1 LHSNPQEV
9 ALVPARVLLP
19 KVFSAKRRRVQN
31 QHVFSERNN
40 RRPDAAKATTLVVN
54 RNQPDN
60 DAQVMRLYEQLLEI
74 EQRLIPTGLH
84 VFGRAS
90 ELQEKADLLRM
101 VASFDRPEHGTR
113 SLPKLVAEGLGI
125 EGYDALLQE
134 TSVSETKELIDS
146 IVAEG
151 VQKFCQDG
159 VDAAVGWLNATASV
173 QAEESLPVFLLLK
186 DIAGQL
192 DSNNEIESLLRA
204 LRGEYI
210 EPGPGADVVQNPSVL
225 PTGRNTHAVN
235 PYSVP
240 SVSAFARA
248 QATAD
253 ALLRRYF
260 EEHGRYPRAMALVLW
275 GLDNIKTQGEGVAQ
289 ALHLLGVRPVRDAL
303 NRATEI
309 EVIPLDVLK
318 RPRIDVVMTV
328 SGIFRDLFAP
338 TMALLD
344 KAVRRVAEL
353 DEPFEMN
360 YVRRNVAEK
369 IDLGGEF
376 DDAVTRVFS
385 NAPGNYGTNVN
396 FMVMQSQWET
406 SDALG
411 DLFVTRKCFAYT
423 RDSKG
428 RTIEGREAPERMDDA
443 LSRVEATYQ
452 NIDSFEVGITD
463 VDHYFEYLGGIS
475 KAVEKRAQ
483 ARPAIYLS
491 DSLSPQTKIRSLE
504 ETIRL
509 ETRAKTLNPKWYE
522 GMLKHGFRGVA
533 EIENHV
539 ANTFGWS
546 ATADAVD
553 PWIYTDIAKTFLLDS
568 IMLDRLQEL
577 NPHSV
582 QSLIKR
588 LLEAHERGYWNPDE
602 DVLEKLREIIAE
614 AHQTQ

>member
-1 LHSNPQEV
+1 MNTDIISRE
-9 ALVPARVLLP
+9 
-19 KVFSAKRRRVQN
+19 
-31 QHVFSERNN
+31 ER
-40 RRPDAAKATTLVVN
+40 DAG
-54 RNQPDN
+54 
-60 DAQVMRLYEQLLEI
+60 VMRLYEQLLEI

-101 VASFDRPEHGTR
+101 VASFDRPEHGAR
-113 SLPKLVAEGLGI
+113 ALPKLVAEALGI
-125 EGYDALLQE
+125 DCYDALLQE
-134 TSVSETKELIDS
+134 TSASEARDLIDAIVSEA
-146 IVAEG
+146 VR
-151 VQKFCQDG
+151 QFCEDG
-159 VDAAVGWLNATASV
+159 AGAAVRWLNARASV
-173 QAEESLPVFLLLK
+173 DSEKSLPTFLLLAN
-186 DIAGQL
+186 IADQL
-192 DSNNEIESLLRA
+192 DSNHEIESLMGA

-210 EPGPGADVVQNPSVL
+210 SPGPGADIVQNPMVL

-240 SVSAFARA
+240 SQMAFARA
-248 QATAD
+248 ESTAD

-260 EEHGRYPRAMALVLW
+260 DEHGRYPRALALVLW

-309 EVIPLDVLK
+309 EVIPLEELK

-344 KAVRRVAEL
+344 KAVRRVATL
-353 DEPFEMN
+353 DEPLEMN
-360 YVRRNVAEK
+360 YLRRNVSEK
-369 IDLGGEF
+369 IDAGGSEF

-396 FMVMQSQWET
+396 FMVMDSRWD
-406 SDALG
+406 SDQTLG

-423 RDSKG
+423 RDSRG
-428 RTIEGREAPERMDDA
+428 RTIEGREARDLMDRA

-483 ARPAIYLS
+483 SRPSIYLS

-539 ANTFGWS
+539 LNTFGWS

-553 PWIYTDIAKTFLLDS
+553 SWIYTDIAKTFLLDS
-568 IMLDRLQEL
+568 IMFNRLLEL
-577 NPHSV
+577 NPYSV
-582 QSLIKR
+582 RSLTKR
-588 LLEAHERGYWNPDE
+588 LLEAHNRGYWNPDE
-602 DVLEKLREIIAE
+602 DILEKLRDLVDNLERQLEGIA
-614 AHQTQ
+614 

>member
-1 LHSNPQEV
+1 MK
-9 ALVPARVLLP
+9 P
-19 KVFSAKRRRVQN
+19 KENAT
-31 QHVFSERNN
+31 ERDS
-40 RRPDAAKATTLVVN
+40 R
-54 RNQPDN
+54 
-60 DAQVMRLYEQLLEI
+60 VMRLHEQLVEI

-90 ELQEKADLLRM
+90 ELQGKADLLRM
-101 VASFDRPEHGTR
+101 VASFDRPEHGAR
-113 SLPKLVAEGLGI
+113 ALPNLVAEAMAI
-125 EGYDALLQE
+125 EGYDALLHD
-134 TSVSETKELIDS
+134 TAASDTRELIDT
-146 IVAEG
+146 IVAEA
-151 VQKFCQDG
+151 VRQFCRAG
-159 VDAAVGWLNATASV
+159 ADAAVSWLNTRAGVDREKA
-173 QAEESLPVFLLLK
+173 LPVFLLLQN
-186 DIAGQL
+186 IAEQL
-192 DSNNEIESLLRA
+192 DSNHEIQSLMRA

-210 EPGPGADVVQNPSVL
+210 EPGPGADIVQNPQVL

-240 SVSAFARA
+240 SQMACVRA
-248 QATAD
+248 QRTAD
-253 ALLRRYF
+253 ALVDRYVD
-260 EEHGRYPRAMALVLW
+260 ERGRYPRALALVLW

-289 ALHLLGVRPVRDAL
+289 ALWLLGVRPVRDAL
-303 NRATEI
+303 NRVTEV
-309 EVIPLDVLK
+309 EVIPLDELK
-318 RPRIDVVMTV
+318 RPRMDVVMTV

-344 KAVRRVAEL
+344 KAVRRVAAL
-353 DEPFEMN
+353 DEPLEMN
-360 YVRRNVAEK
+360 YVRRNVSERTEVDASQ
-369 IDLGGEF
+369 F

-385 NAPGNYGTNVN
+385 NAPGNYGANVN
-396 FMVMQSQWET
+396 FMVADSRWDGEHT
-406 SDALG
+406 LG

-428 RTIEGREAPERMDDA
+428 VTVEGREAPELMDQA

-475 KAVEKRAQ
+475 NAVE
-483 ARPAIYLS
+483 ARSKSRPSIYLS

-539 ANTFGWS
+539 LNTFGWS

-553 PWIYTDIAKTFLLDS
+553 PWIYTEIAKTFLLDS
-568 IMLDRLQEL
+568 EMFDRLLEL

-582 QSLIKR
+582 GSLTKR
-588 LLEAHERGYWNPDE
+588 LLEAHERGYWNPE
-602 DVLEKLREIIAE
+602 EEILEKLRDMADRLARNVRDLI
-614 AHQTQ
+614 

>member
-1 LHSNPQEV
+1 MN
-9 ALVPARVLLP
+9 
-19 KVFSAKRRRVQN
+19 QN
-31 QHVFSERNN
+31 
-40 RRPDAAKATTLVVN
+40 KY
-54 RNQPDN
+54 DN
-60 DAQVMRLYEQLLEI
+60 DDRVMALYEQLLEI

-84 VFGRAS
+84 VFGRAA

-113 SLPKLVAEGLGI
+113 ALPKLVAEGLGV
-125 EGYDALLQE
+125 EGYEALLHE
-134 TSVSETKELIDS
+134 TSVTETRELIDS
-146 IVAEG
+146 IVSEG
-151 VQKFCQDG
+151 VRLFCREG
-159 VDAAVGWLNATASV
+159 ADAAVKWLHLKASV
-173 QAEESLPVFLLLK
+173 DSAESQPVFQLLAN
-186 DIAGQL
+186 IAGQL
-192 DSNNEIESLLRA
+192 DSNHEIDSLVRA

-210 EPGPGADVVQNPSVL
+210 EPGPGADIVQNPLVL

-240 SVSAFARA
+240 SVRAFARA

-253 ALLRRYF
+253 ALLQRYF

-309 EVIPLDVLK
+309 EVVPLEELK

-344 KAVRRVAEL
+344 KAVRRVAAL
-353 DEPFEMN
+353 DEPFDVN

-369 IDLGGEF
+369 IDLDGGEF

-396 FMVMQSQWET
+396 FMVMQSEWET
-406 SDALG
+406 GDALG

-428 RTIEGREAPERMDDA
+428 RTIEGREARDLMDHA

-475 KAVEKRAQ
+475 QAVEKRSQ

-553 PWIYTDIAKTFLLDS
+553 PWIYTEIAKTFLLDS
-568 IMLDRLQEL
+568 SMLDRLRAL

-588 LLEAHERGYWNPDE
+588 LLEAHTRGYWNPDE
-602 DVLEKLREIIAE
+602 EILEKLREMIRDLDDRRQGVISA
-614 AHQTQ
+614 

>member
-1 LHSNPQEV
+1 MISSERD
-9 ALVPARVLLP
+9 ARVT
-19 KVFSAKRRRVQN
+19 Q
-31 QHVFSERNN
+31 
-40 RRPDAAKATTLVVN
+40 
-54 RNQPDN
+54 
-60 DAQVMRLYEQLLEI
+60 LYEQLVEI

-84 VFGRAS
+84 VFGRSA
-90 ELQEKADLLRM
+90 ELREKADLLRM
-101 VASFDRPEHGTR
+101 VASFDRPELGAR
-113 SLPKLVAEGLGI
+113 ALPGLVAEGLRI
-125 EGYDALLQE
+125 NGYEQLLQE
-134 TSVSETKELIDS
+134 AAGSETKELVDQ
-146 IVAEG
+146 IVSES
-151 VQKFCQDG
+151 VNRFCEAGCD
-159 VDAAVGWLNATASV
+159 VAVEYLTSRANVGREEALATFRLVRKIS
-173 QAEESLPVFLLLK
+173 E
-186 DIAGQL
+186 QL
-192 DSNNEIESLLRA
+192 DSNHEMESLLRS

-210 EPGPGADVVQNPSVL
+210 QPGPGADIIQNPSVL

-240 SVSAFARA
+240 SRSAFTRA
-248 QATAD
+248 KLTTD
-253 ALLRRYF
+253 ALLRRHL

-289 ALHLLGVRPVRDAL
+289 ALWLLGVRPIRDAL

-309 EVIPLDVLK
+309 EIIPLAELNH
-318 RPRIDVVMTV
+318 PRMDVVMTV

-353 DEPFEMN
+353 DEPHGMN
-360 YVRRNVAEK
+360 YVRKNVAETMK
-369 IDLGGEF
+369 ADGSSLDQAI
-376 DDAVTRVFS
+376 TRVFS

-396 FMVMQSQWET
+396 FMVMQSEWE
-406 SDALG
+406 DAASLG
-411 DLFVTRKCFAYT
+411 DLFVTRKSFAYT
-423 RDSKG
+423 RDSEG
-428 RTIEGREAPERMDDA
+428 RVIEGREARDLMDDA

-475 KAVEKRAQ
+475 KAVEIRAQ

-491 DSLSPQTKIRSLE
+491 DTLSPQTKIRSLE
-504 ETIRL
+504 ETVRL
-509 ETRAKTLNPKWYE
+509 ETRTKTLNPKWYE
-522 GMLKHGFRGVA
+522 GMLQHGFRGVA

-553 PWIYTDIAKTFLLDS
+553 PWIYTEISNTFLLDEA
-568 IMLDRLQEL
+568 MLERLIEL

-582 QSLIKR
+582 QSLAKR

-602 DVLEKLREIIAE
+602 HVLERLREVLVKLAE
-614 AHQTQ
+614 DRARIGV

>member
-1 LHSNPQEV
+1 MNPKETTTERD
-9 ALVPARVLLP
+9 AR
-19 KVFSAKRRRVQN
+19 
-31 QHVFSERNN
+31 
-40 RRPDAAKATTLVVN
+40 
-54 RNQPDN
+54 
-60 DAQVMRLYEQLLEI
+60 VMRLYEQLVEI

-84 VFGRAS
+84 VFGRAA
-90 ELQEKADLLRM
+90 ELREKADLLRM
-101 VASFDRPEHGTR
+101 VASFDRPEHGAR
-113 SLPKLVAEGLGI
+113 ALARLIAEALGVDS
-125 EGYDALLQE
+125 YDALLHE
-134 TSVSETKELIDS
+134 TSAGETRELIDG
-146 IVAEG
+146 IVAEA
-151 VQKFCQDG
+151 VHQFCEDG
-159 VDAAVGWLNATASV
+159 VDTAVDWLNSKAGV
-173 QAEESLPVFLLLK
+173 DGEESRPTFLLLTRV
-186 DIAGQL
+186 AEQL
-192 DSNNEIESLLRA
+192 DSNNEIDSLVRA
-204 LRGEYI
+204 LRGEFI
-210 EPGPGADVVQNPSVL
+210 RPGPGADIVQNPLVL

-240 SVSAFARA
+240 SQMAFARA
-248 QATAD
+248 QHTAD

-260 EEHGRYPRAMALVLW
+260 DEHGRYPRALALVLW

-289 ALHLLGVRPVRDAL
+289 ALWLLGVRPVRDAL

-309 EVIPLDVLK
+309 AVIPLEELS
-318 RPRIDVVMTV
+318 RPRIDVVITV
-328 SGIFRDLFAP
+328 SGIFRDLFTP

-344 KAVRRVAEL
+344 KAVRRVATL
-353 DEPFEMN
+353 DEPLDMN
-360 YVRRNVAEK
+360 YVRRNVSQK
-369 IDLGGEF
+369 IDADGFEF

-396 FMVMQSQWET
+396 FMVMQSAWEN
-406 SDALG
+406 DATLG

-428 RTIEGREAPERMDDA
+428 RSVEGREAPELMDDA

-475 KAVEKRAQ
+475 KAVETRAKS
-483 ARPAIYLS
+483 RPSIYLS

-504 ETIRL
+504 ETVRL

-553 PWIYTDIAKTFLLDS
+553 PWIYTEISQTFLLDP
-568 IMLDRLQEL
+568 IMLNRLREL
-577 NPHSV
+577 NPHSL
-582 QSLIKR
+582 QSLVRR
-588 LLEAHERGYWNPDE
+588 LLEAHNRGYWNPNE
-602 DVLEKLREIIAE
+602 EILERLREISSELESAKELIV
-614 AHQTQ
+614 

>member
-1 LHSNPQEV
+1 MIFKKASTDKRD
-9 ALVPARVLLP
+9 ARV
-19 KVFSAKRRRVQN
+19 A
-31 QHVFSERNN
+31 
-40 RRPDAAKATTLVVN
+40 
-54 RNQPDN
+54 
-60 DAQVMRLYEQLLEI
+60 RLHEQLAEI

-90 ELQEKADLLRM
+90 ELEEKADLLRM
-101 VASFDRPEHGTR
+101 VSSFDRPEHGVR
-113 SLPKLVAEGLGI
+113 ALPKLVAEGLGV
-125 EGYDALLQE
+125 EGYDSLLHDPAATE
-134 TSVSETKELIDS
+134 TRDLIDGIVSEAVRQFCADGADKA
-146 IVAEG
+146 AE
-151 VQKFCQDG
+151 
-159 VDAAVGWLNATASV
+159 WLNLRASV
-173 QAEESLPVFLLLK
+173 DTGQALPTFLLLARVS
-186 DIAGQL
+186 DQL
-192 DSNNEIESLLRA
+192 DSNHELESLMRA
-204 LRGEYI
+204 LRGEFI
-210 EPGPGADVVQNPSVL
+210 EPGPGADIVQNPFVL
-225 PTGRNTHAVN
+225 PTGRNTHAIN

-240 SVSAFARA
+240 SQMAFARA
-248 QATAD
+248 EQTAD

-260 EEHGRYPRAMALVLW
+260 DEHGRYPKAMGLVLW
-275 GLDNIKTQGEGVAQ
+275 GLDNIKTHGEGVAQ
-289 ALHLLGVRPVRDAL
+289 ALWLLGVRPVRDAL

-309 EVIPLDVLK
+309 EVIPLAELGH
-318 RPRIDVVMTV
+318 PRIDVVMTV

-344 KAVRRVAEL
+344 KAVRRVAAL
-353 DEPFEMN
+353 DEPLEMN
-360 YVRRNVAEK
+360 YVRRNVSERMDAY
-369 IDLGGEF
+369 GAEF

-396 FMVMQSQWET
+396 FMVMESQWET
-406 SDALG
+406 SDTLG

-423 RDSKG
+423 RDSQG
-428 RTIEGREAPERMDDA
+428 RTIEGREARDLMDDA
-443 LSRVEATYQ
+443 LSSVEATYQ

-483 ARPAIYLS
+483 SRPSIYLS

-533 EIENHV
+533 EIENHI

-553 PWIYTDIAKTFLLDS
+553 PWIYTEIAKTFLLDS
-568 IMLDRLQEL
+568 EMFDRLNEL

-582 QSLIKR
+582 RSLANR
-588 LLEAHERGYWNPDE
+588 LFEAHDRGYWNPAE
-602 DVLEKLREIIAE
+602 EILEQLRDIIGHLE
-614 AHQTQ
+614 EQRRSGVN

>member
-1 LHSNPQEV
+1 VTNKAH
-9 ALVPARVLLP
+9 
-19 KVFSAKRRRVQN
+19 
-31 QHVFSERNN
+31 
-40 RRPDAAKATTLVVN
+40 AKANAVDD
-54 RNQPDN
+54 R
-60 DAQVMRLYEQLLEI
+60 DARVMRLYEQLIDI

-101 VASFDRPEHGTR
+101 VASFDRPEQGAR
-113 SLPKLVAEGLGI
+113 ALPKLVAEALRI
-125 EGYDALLQE
+125 EGYDALVQE
-134 TSVSETKELIDS
+134 ASSSESRELVDS
-146 IVAEG
+146 IVAEA
-151 VQKFCQDG
+151 VQQFCEGGADT
-159 VDAAVGWLNATASV
+159 AARWLNERADVDS
-173 QAEESLPVFLLLK
+173 EESLRTFVVL
-186 DIAGQL
+186 AGVAEQL
-192 DSNNEIESLLRA
+192 DSSQEMESLIRA

-210 EPGPGADVVQNPSVL
+210 EPGPGADIVQNPLVL
-225 PTGRNTHAVN
+225 PTGRNTHAIN

-240 SVSAFARA
+240 SPTAFARA
-248 QATAD
+248 ERTAA
-253 ALLRRYF
+253 ALLRRYLD
-260 EEHGRYPRAMALVLW
+260 EHGRYPGAMALVLW

-289 ALHLLGVRPVRDAL
+289 ALWLLGVRPVRDGL
-303 NRATEI
+303 NRATEV
-309 EVIPLDVLK
+309 EVIPLNELK

-344 KAVRRVAEL
+344 KAVRRVAALE
-353 DEPFEMN
+353 EPRDMN
-360 YVRRNVAEK
+360 YVRRNVSEK
-369 IDLGGEF
+369 IDGGAVF

-396 FMVMQSQWET
+396 FMVMQSQWESAVT
-406 SDALG
+406 LG

-423 RDSKG
+423 RDSSG
-428 RTIEGREAPERMDDA
+428 RTIEGREASDLMDDA

-475 KAVEKRAQ
+475 NAVEKRAQ

-491 DSLSPQTKIRSLE
+491 DSLSPQTKIRSLA

-539 ANTFGWS
+539 TNTFGWS

-553 PWIYTDIAKTFLLDS
+553 PWIYTDIAKTFLLDAA
-568 IMLDRLQEL
+568 MFNRLEEL
-577 NPHSV
+577 NPHSLR
-582 QSLIKR
+582 SLTMR
-588 LLEAHERGYWNPDE
+588 LLEAHDRGFWNPDE
-602 DVLEKLREIIAE
+602 EILEKLRDIIAG
-614 AHQTQ
+614 AISV